1 MLAPLAVLRDTGL
14 KRARGRRNNKDGNIC
29 LRRPRDHSLDE
40 VSVALNINDREVVLA
55 RLDLPLGNVD
65 HDTTLTLS
73 LQVVNDARGLERAI
87 AELL

>member
-1 MLAPLAVLRDTGL
+1 MDIIIKLAGL
-14 KRARGRRNNKDGNIC
+14 ICNNKDSNIG
-29 LRRPRDHSLDE
+29 LRRPRDHVLE
-40 VSVALNINDREVVLA
+40 HVTVARSIDDREVVLA